1 MTLQRN
7 YYEVLGIPS
16 GATTDQIKKKYRELA
31 RKYHPDIAQDK
42 ALGQRLFTQINQAYR
57 VLADPDRRAQY
68 NSQLTAS
75 SAAKPVTVPSAPVM
89 TRVQTAPP
97 HVRPTPQ
104 TVPAQPQQVRS
115 QQVRSQQVRPQQVRP
130 QQVRPQQPQ
139 PVNPQIS
146 QADTGAAQKAQ
157 AIAGRLKD
165 ADNAI
170 MAGKGIEARAFC
182 VKVLEIDPRNLKA
195 LEILGDALVL
205 MGQRE
210 DAAVQY
216 RNALQVASS
225 SMIQAKLNRL
235 EQGAAS
241 TRTNPP
247 GGESEKTGGGLFG
260 RFLGKK

>member
-115 QQVRSQQVRPQQVRP
+115 